1 MTMFGY
7 MFPTTFGSKPSIT
20 HIPIALVNED
30 RDNLSTWVV
39 LKFRQSATSTGM
51 FDVKEYGS
59 ISQAKDALVRGN
71 VKGIVIFKNG
81 FGDQLTSGRQ
91 AYVTLIVDKT
101 SSTMTQ
107 IIVEEVTVLLNQISN
122 QISKDLINRME
133 LHQNPSYLI
142 KPVSLKLEEAVPG
155 APSTFEYLAPGFMA
169 LTVVM
174 AGLSGVAASIARER
188 ETGTFVEILVS
199 PISGT
204 SVIFGKALAQTVRG
218 IIQALMVLILSIILF
233 GVKVYGNLFLMFF
246 VLLLTVLSFVGIGII
261 ATTIAAEQETA
272 MLVLFL
278 IQFPMMFLCGVFFPI
293 EQMPL
298 WMQQIARVI
307 PLTYAVQALRKVII
321 FGAGLGQ
328 VLPEVLVL
336 ALWSVVTISIAVPLF
351 KKALTR

>member
-1 MTMFGY
+1 
-7 MFPTTFGSKPSIT
+7 
-20 HIPIALVNED
+20 
-30 RDNLSTWVV
+30 
-39 LKFRQSATSTGM
+39 
-51 FDVKEYGS
+51 
-59 ISQAKDALVRGN
+59 
-71 VKGIVIFKNG
+71 
-81 FGDQLTSGRQ
+81 
-91 AYVTLIVDKT
+91 
-101 SSTMTQ
+101 
-107 IIVEEVTVLLNQISN
+107 
-122 QISKDLINRME
+122 
-133 LHQNPSYLI
+133 
-142 KPVSLKLEEAVPG
+142 
-155 APSTFEYLAPGFMA
+155 
-169 LTVVM
+169 
-174 AGLSGVAASIARER
+174 
-188 ETGTFVEILVS
+188 
-199 PISGT
+199 
-204 SVIFGKALAQTVRG
+204 
-218 IIQALMVLILSIILF
+218 MVLILSIILF